1 MKIIEKISAKFTKSA
16 SVQAKKEIRK
26 TIVDLLPAA
35 ITVVGAIAGV
45 IIFKNSGKN
54 ESVHRRYPG
63 VTNTKITTNNYFLN
77 DLSEDMIKKILEES
91 RYER

>member
-26 TIVDLLPAA
+26 TIVDLLPGA
-35 ITVVGAIAGV
+35 ITVIGAIVGV

-54 ESVHRRYPG
+54 ESVHGRYPG